1 MWAFACV
8 GLSLVLGAGMRVGL
22 VGLQGLRGVV
32 SGLAFSRVS
41 LQVSSALL
49 PLVTGAVW

>member
-1 MWAFACV
+1 MALACV
-8 GLSLVLGAGMRVGL
+8 GLVLAVGATMRVGV

-49 PLVTGAVW
+49 PLVAGAVW